1 MPITYTNRKG
11 FTFYLCK
18 GVTKTGKPRYYFA
31 SEPKGAPVE
40 QIPAGFVI
48 SESVNGVV
56 SLTKARPMLILPEE
70 SAAVQAAV
78 QRHRK
83 AGNYRVNVR
92 HNQIEIYERV
102 GPDADTLLTIFKEEE
117 GRLDAGIRERVENEM
132 DRYSQFTPIL
142 RLILTDAETR
152 TFGAQR
158 MCYLGSIDDW
168 IDLGYSGT
176 AAQLARRL
184 IPTLGSDAFFDLH

>member
-11 FTFYLCK
+11 LTFHLCQ

-31 SEPKGAPVE
+31 REPKGAPVE
-40 QIPAGFVI
+40 QIPAGFAI

-70 SAAVQAAV
+70 VAAVQATV

-83 AGNYRVNVR
+83 TGNYRVSVK
-92 HNQIEIYERV
+92 HDQIEIYERV
-102 GPDADTLLTIFKEEE
+102 GPDADTILAIFKED
-117 GRLDAGIRERVENEM
+117 GRLDTGIRERVQNEM
-132 DRYSQFTPIL
+132 DRYGQFTPVL
-142 RLILTDAETR
+142 CLILTDAEAR
-152 TFGAQR
+152 TFSAQR
-158 MCYLGSIDDW
+158 MCYRSSVDGWL
-168 IDLGYSGT
+168 DLHDTGT

-184 IPTLGSDAFFDLH
+184 IPTLGTDAFFELH